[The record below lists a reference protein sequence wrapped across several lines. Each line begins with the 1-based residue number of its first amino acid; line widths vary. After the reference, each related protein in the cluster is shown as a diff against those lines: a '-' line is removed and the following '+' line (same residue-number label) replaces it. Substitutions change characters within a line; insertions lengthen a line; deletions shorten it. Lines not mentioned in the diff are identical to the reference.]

1 MWTEKDLTYT
11 VNALLQEGV
20 PVGIVARVFSLDE
33 DLVDKQRK
41 KLRVEKYGTAD
52 MEDFLEQI
60 EWQAID
66 VVRNVLKTGT
76 TTEKARYTNLV
87 MSGRIRARTKRVSDS
102 VKEGRERLTEE
113 LEAMKS
119 GAPSGTPEQERSR
132 FVVVAGEAEG
142 G

>member
-1 MWTEKDLTYT
+1 MAWTEKDLTYT
-11 VNALLQEGV
+11 VNALLEEGV
-20 PVGIVARVFSLDE
+20 PVAIVARVFSLDE
-33 DLVDKQRK
+33 KLVEDQRK

-102 VKEGRERLTEE
+102 VREGRERLVEE
-113 LEAMKS
+113 FEAMKA
-119 GAPSGTPEQERSR
+119 GGPTGTPDEERSR
-132 FVVVAGEAEG
+132 FVVVAGEAE
-142 G
+142 